1 MAQVSRVFQDSE
13 GYMWYG
19 TDGGGL
25 CRDDG
30 YSIEVFRSDFNTPD
44 LLENNSIT
52 CIAEDNRQRIWFG
65 TKRGLYILDKKDY
78 QVVSLDDKEIEHWT
92 IDAILAASD
101 STVWVSA
108 GNRIFHYDTEGYRQG
123 TYPVKWNDELRSISQ
138 IYEDSHSN
146 IWIAQWRG
154 GLFRFD
160 PEQND
165 FISVSWP
172 FNESPTCFI
181 EDVFSNGYWVA
192 TLGKGI
198 VYYDPEKEK
207 FTINTMPGEPNYS
220 SRHILWMVQY
230 TTRKMIWTITTDSL
244 FAYETAENG
253 RLIPMKTD
261 VFYRRV
267 RRI

>member
-108 GNRIFHYDTEGYRQG
+108 GNRF
-123 TYPVKWNDELRSISQ
+123 
-138 IYEDSHSN
+138 
-146 IWIAQWRG
+146 
-154 GLFRFD
+154 
-160 PEQND
+160 
-165 FISVSWP
+165 FIMIRRDIDR
-172 FNESPTCFI
+172 E
-181 EDVFSNGYWVA
+181 
-192 TLGKGI
+192 
-198 VYYDPEKEK
+198 
-207 FTINTMPGEPNYS
+207 
-220 SRHILWMVQY
+220 HIPLSGM
-230 TTRKMIWTITTDSL
+230 T
-244 FAYETAENG
+244 N
-253 RLIPMKTD
+253 
-261 VFYRRV
+261 
-267 RRI
+267 